1 MQSCT
6 DRTSLA
12 IKVAYGVGALSD
24 SIKTSGFSLFLL
36 FYYTTVLGLPGTL
49 LGFAMSVG
57 LVWDAAIDPLIGHLS
72 DHATFKFGRRH
83 SFMLVGAVAAA
94 ASFMAVF
101 NPPAGLSTAALF
113 AWLMVSS
120 LCLRSSNSLFMVP
133 YYALGAELAADYHDR
148 TSIAGFRSGAVLAG
162 TMLAT
167 TAAFL
172 VFLPTDSGEALDPK
186 FAPSS
191 YASMGVAF
199 GAVMMAVALV
209 ATLGTLGERWRLGG
223 NSSPHSDGGLSLPR
237 AMGLS
242 LRAESFRVLVLSSAL
257 SSMAMTVNA
266 VLALYFLTY
275 HVRLA
280 SSQLSTLYFVTFY
293 AGSLIGVVVWVR
305 VARHVQK
312 QYVYAVATMMAGAVM
327 SAGYWLIGQGRPFGL
342 GATWVLFAGSG
353 LVGLFNSAAVVIAP
367 SMMADISAR
376 EELRTGRRHHGIHF
390 GIYSFG
396 QQISNGLAVLAAG
409 VLADRF
415 ARLVPGQAAQAPS
428 TIERLVVLSNVAPA
442 VLLFAAGLIIL
453 RYRVTRQ
460 DVQANQREPV
470 MDLGREQVPELEGSV

>member
-1 MQSCT
+1 MQSCSE
-6 DRTSLA
+6 RTSVATKL
-12 IKVAYGVGALSD
+12 AYGVGALSD

-83 SFMLVGAVAAA
+83 SFMLVGAVAAG

-172 VFLPTDSGEALDPK
+172 VFLPTGSEEALDPK

-209 ATLGTLGERWRLGG
+209 ATLGTLGERWRLGE
-223 NSSPHSDGGLSLPR
+223 NSSPHSDGRLSLPR

-242 LRAESFRVLVLSSAL
+242 LRDESFRVLVVSSGL

-266 VLALYFLTY
+266 VLAMYFLTY

-312 QYVYAVATMMAGAVM
+312 QYVYAAATMMAGAVM

-342 GATWVLFAGSG
+342 GATWVLFAGSS
-353 LVGLFNSAAVVIAP
+353 LVGLFNSAAVRSCAAAGAI
-367 SMMADISAR
+367 MAFTSESTRSDSR
-376 EELRTGRRHHGIHF
+376 SQTGWRCWLRGCWPIVSHDWCLGRRRRLLRQSSGWWCSRMLLLPCCCSQPASS
-390 GIYSFG
+390 SFATASRARMCRP
-396 QQISNGLAVLAAG
+396 ISVN
-409 VLADRF
+409 R
-415 ARLVPGQAAQAPS
+415 
-428 TIERLVVLSNVAPA
+428 
-442 VLLFAAGLIIL
+442 
-453 RYRVTRQ
+453 
-460 DVQANQREPV
+460 
-470 MDLGREQVPELEGSV
+470 